1 MGKKK
6 FINGSAAKYCLL
18 PRQEIQPEPSSGGH
32 TWLRTDLNVDF
43 KPFAAEDGDDLPHE
57 SLLAGVLLKPEG
69 LCRMGTTDD
78 LTEEVNEEHFLRTI
92 GTDPTAV
99 FVSATGSTGNS
110 LSINLPRSNV
120 RTNTENASRGSS
132 ETEEV
137 SSEVQAIASSFQEI
151 ESTPSDDDY
160 ADEYDDFFHQ
170 IIQGPKLKVPES
182 RTKIVQ
188 LARSNL
194 LKINEGIVATSEDEM
209 FDKLVQSY
217 ADVNTK
223 DETSAVPRENYDDL
237 DVLTTVLKTTE
248 NDEVTERLAAI
259 RVTGKQ
265 VCKGSI
271 NINPT
276 AEVPGS
282 CQNLSHL
289 SDSYVPNVRSK
300 WDCESVVST
309 YSCIEHHPRLLSS
322 SGFRPSAKTQPLKF
336 SLSGSGQSKSI
347 SADNAGLK
355 SYHTSNR
362 EDNENVIHS
371 ADLPAISPETQEYD
385 CTWRYNISRKG
396 ETKEEKKE
404 RKAAVKAG
412 RKQARSS
419 KKHVKSAFKK
429 EEVALRQISDH
440 IPLKSSVVNL
450 T

>member
-78 LTEEVNEEHFLRTI
+78 LTEEVNEEYFLRTI

-99 FVSATGSTGNS
+99 FVSANGSTGNS

-223 DETSAVPRENYDDL
+223 DETSAVPGENYDDL
-237 DVLTTVLKTTE
+237 DVLTTVLKTTK

-322 SGFRPSAKTQPLKF
+322 SGFRPSAKTQPLKC

-347 SADNAGLK
+347 SPDNAGLK

-362 EDNENVIHS
+362 EDNENVTHS
-371 ADLPAISPETQEYD
+371 VDLPAISPETQEYD
-385 CTWRYNISRKG
+385 CMWRYNISRKG

-440 IPLKSSVVNL
+440 IPLKCSVVNL

>member
-1 MGKKK
+1 MRKKK
-6 FINGSAAKYCLL
+6 FITGSAATYCLL

-43 KPFAAEDGDDLPHE
+43 KPFAAEDGDDLSHE

-69 LCRMGTTDD
+69 LCRMGTTVN

-110 LSINLPRSNV
+110 LSINLPTSNV
-120 RTNTENASRGSS
+120 RTDTENAPLGSS

-160 ADEYDDFFHQ
+160 TDEYDDFFHQ

-182 RTKIVQ
+182 RTKSVQ
-188 LARSNL
+188 LVRSNL
-194 LKINEGIVATSEDEM
+194 LKINEGIVATSEDKM

-223 DETSAVPRENYDDL
+223 DETSVVPRENYDDL

-248 NDEVTERLAAI
+248 NDEVAERLAAI

-309 YSCIEHHPRLLSS
+309 YSCIEHHPRLLSP
-322 SGFRPSAKTQPLKF
+322 SGFRPSAKTQPLKC
-336 SLSGSGQSKSI
+336 SLSGSGQIKSI
-347 SADNAGLK
+347 SPDNAGLK

-362 EDNENVIHS
+362 EDNENCTHS
-371 ADLPAISPETQEYD
+371 VDLPAISPATQEYD
-385 CTWRYNISRKG
+385 CIWRHNISRKG

-419 KKHVKSAFKK
+419 KKHIKGAFKK

-440 IPLKSSVVNL
+440 IPLKCSVVNL

>member
-1 MGKKK
+1 MRKKK
-6 FINGSAAKYCLL
+6 FITGSAAKYCLL

-57 SLLAGVLLKPEG
+57 SLLAGILLKPEG
-69 LCRMGTTDD
+69 SSRMGTTDD

-110 LSINLPRSNV
+110 LSINLPTSND
-120 RTNTENASRGSS
+120 TKNTSLGSS

-160 ADEYDDFFHQ
+160 TDEYDDFFHQ

-182 RTKIVQ
+182 RTKSVQ
-188 LARSNL
+188 LVRSNL
-194 LKINEGIVATSEDEM
+194 LKINEGIVATSEDKM

-223 DETSAVPRENYDDL
+223 DETSVVPRENYDDL

-322 SGFRPSAKTQPLKF
+322 SGFRPSAKPLEC

-347 SADNAGLK
+347 SPDNAGLK
-355 SYHTSNR
+355 SCHTSNR
-362 EDNENVIHS
+362 EDNQNSTYSV
-371 ADLPAISPETQEYD
+371 DLPAISPANQEYD
-385 CTWRYNISRKG
+385 CMWRHNISRKG

-440 IPLKSSVVNL
+440 IPLKCSVVNL